1 VLAAVLLG
9 ALVAGAALA
18 AALGGGDTAAPVTS
32 TRVTTVTRPGT
43 TVTQPGT
50 TVTASPPPAAGGSA
64 LALTDEATALLR
76 AGRYEEAAAK
86 AQEALASLAGTG
98 QLYEAY
104 ALYDLGAALANLG
117 ACKAARKALDASM
130 KIQGHR
136 SEIDAAKAL
145 CEGKKGKDG
154 D

>member
-1 VLAAVLLG
+1 VLATLLLG

-32 TRVTTVTRPGT
+32 TRVETVTRPGT

-50 TVTASPPPAAGGSA
+50 TVSASPPPAAGGP
-64 LALTDEATALLR
+64 ALTDEATALLR

-86 AQEALASLAGTG
+86 AQEALATLGGTG

-117 ACKAARKALDASM
+117 ECKAAKKALEESK
-130 KIQGHR
+130 KIQGER

-145 CEGKKGKDG
+145 CKHGNGKG